1 MADCKKKSQSKWTF
15 FFAILDFAIIE
26 ESLLQGYHFRLH
38 QPIAFLTVAV
48 ADFSSYEKGKV
59 RQISRINAF
68 LKGAKSCCNICQREQ
83 LRNFRVSIF
92 VLQTCAR
99 LICSLIFLGC
109 RRAPIFL
116 GCCLKFFR
124 VASARFFSGWQLEKS
139 WVSYL

>member
-1 MADCKKKSQSKWTF
+1 MDF
-15 FFAILDFAIIE
+15 IFAILDFAIIE

-38 QPIAFLTVAV
+38 QPIALLTVAV

-92 VLQTCAR
+92 VLQTCAL

-109 RRAPIFL
+109 RRALIFL
-116 GCCLKFFR
+116 GCCLKFFQGSFCP
-124 VASARFFSGWQLEKS
+124 VFFQGGSLKKAGFHTCKSEKIK
-139 WVSYL
+139 